1 MKKISNSPFSID
13 NSLFTM
19 DYAVPLSKKYT
30 VKAGMKHL
38 PLNGSCLYKKSCII
52 NCKKMYIK
60 RAFKNTKSNKIEEV
74 VNMLAPK
81 AELLNITI
89 PQEEELFIEKFLT
102 HEDHI
107 KDKSKIKFVIRTC
120 KQVSKG
126 LIGNEN
132 FLNIIC
138 NLDFI
143 SGVLEILYKRKSFDI
158 LKCTI
163 KRLYLFYFDQKN
175 FPPLNPHRQSIIQT
189 ITMFGRKP
197 KKKWRSIRTPHP
209 LVAVYLLYISEK
221 NQKWQKNA
229 RVSLV
234 MFLNWLILNEYFVG
248 KNYLQ
253 IEVMEISYK
262 ILSDYRDYLQSKII
276 DRKITRESAQ
286 NYIRY
291 IKNWFKFLKQK
302 GEIAINP
309 TTKLKNFRVK
319 KTKGVTKLFS
329 MEELDRFFNVILS
342 SNEPLKW
349 FLIFSILATLGLRA
363 NEVLGLNR
371 GDINLRTGELLVRR
385 KHHKEQ
391 TLPLPSLTW
400 LLLKKYMESFVGVDS
415 DPLWLNQIG
424 VRVRYHT
431 LREHYHRFIKDAGI
445 RNKSRAL
452 HNFRHLLLSELCLEN
467 PNLEKLKVLADVKFI
482 QTLDTYIHARQASVT
497 HEFNL
502 KFKPVGVDR

>member
-1 MKKISNSPFSID
+1 MKNKFNFPFSTD
-13 NSLFTM
+13 KGLSTT
-19 DYAVPLSKKYT
+19 DYAVPLSMKYT
-30 VKAGMKHL
+30 PKTGMKL
-38 PLNGSCLYKKSCII
+38 IPLNGSCLYKKSCIM

-60 RAFKNTKSNKIEEV
+60 RKTMNTNSNDVEEV
-74 VNMLAPK
+74 VNMLAPN
-81 AELLNITI
+81 AELLNSTSNH
-89 PQEEELFIEKFLT
+89 EEQLFIEKFLI

-107 KDKSKIKFVIRTC
+107 KCKSPIKFVIETC
-120 KQVSKG
+120 KKVSKE
-126 LIGNEN
+126 LIANEN

-138 NLDFI
+138 NLDFTTR
-143 SGVLEILYKRKSFDI
+143 VLEVLFKRKSFDI
-158 LKCTI
+158 GKCILKRI
-163 KRLYLFYFDQKN
+163 YIFYFDLKK
-175 FPPLNPHRQSIIQT
+175 FPLLNPDRQSIMQT
-189 ITMFGRKP
+189 ITIFG
-197 KKKWRSIRTPHP
+197 KKTKKIGRRIRTPHP
-209 LVAVYLLYISEK
+209 MVTEYLLYLSEK
-221 NQKWQKNA
+221 NQRWQKNA

-234 MFLNWLILNEYFVG
+234 MFLNWLIVNEYFAS

-253 IEVMEISYK
+253 IEVIEITCEM
-262 ILSDYRDYLQSKII
+262 LSDYRDYLEIKII
-276 DRKITRESAQ
+276 DRKITRGSAQ

-319 KTKGVTKLFS
+319 KAAGVTELFS

-371 GDINLRTGELLVRR
+371 GDINLRTGELLVHR
-385 KHHKEQ
+385 KYHKEQ
-391 TLPLPSLTW
+391 NLPLPSLTW
-400 LLLKKYMESFVGVDS
+400 LLLEKYMESFLGADS
-415 DPLWLNQIG
+415 DPLWLNQNG

-431 LREHYHRFIKDAGI
+431 LREHYHQFRKDAGI

-452 HNFRHLLLSELCLEN
+452 HNFRHLLLSELCLQS
-467 PNLEKLKVLADVKFI
+467 PNLEKLKALADVKFI
-482 QTLDTYIHARQASVT
+482 QTLDNYIHARQANVI